1 MGTQPALTTSII
13 ISVSWSG
20 KWMKMLSGEWFGPCQ
35 ANSTRSPPDL
45 KGVTVG
51 KGHLRRRASRVVVAQ
66 QQPAGLL
73 VPDAH
78 HVPVKQR
85 GRTAWS
91 AW

>member
-35 ANSTRSPPDL
+35 ANSTRSPP
-45 KGVTVG
+45 T
-51 KGHLRRRASRVVVAQ
+51 SRVYRSAKVTSG
-66 QQPAGLL
+66 AGLAGSL
-73 VPDAH
+73 SRSSSRRVSSCPT
-78 HVPVKQR
+78 
-85 GRTAWS
+85 RTTFSNSEEAPAWS